1 MNYYNTDKSNLS
13 KREKGTAAAHVIQQM
28 WKKEF
33 TLEFSRDRKSMS
45 VYCSPNKPSKN
56 GGAKMFCKVN
66 IYMYSVRR
74 TELCCVKSKAREKVH
89 VIVILYITLYLFLLH
104 FKHCTI
110 FLIIN
115 IIFYIH
121 LFSLQKG
128 CPWRSFGQM
137 YPCPCSRKQNT
148 NVTCHQ
154 ERNHETR

>member
-66 IYMYSVRR
+66 IYMCSVRR

-128 CPWRSFGQM
+128 CP
-137 YPCPCSRKQNT
+137 
-148 NVTCHQ
+148 
-154 ERNHETR
+154 